1 MQLWKIP
8 DKIISCL
15 IFQKLQYSSE
25 HSLIQ
30 DFELMFSNAKHY
42 NEEGSRV
49 YKDAI
54 TLEKA
59 LKKKLQTIR
68 PLGDSPIRIGK
79 PG

>member
-1 MQLWKIP
+1 MHVL
-8 DKIISCL
+8 SNAA
-15 IFQKLQYSSE
+15 FQQLQYASE
-25 HSLIQ
+25 HSLLQ

-49 YKDAI
+49 YKDAV

-59 LKKKLQTIR
+59 LKKKLQTLR
-68 PLGDSPIRIGK
+68 PMGDSPVRLTK

>member
-1 MQLWKIP
+1 MHVY
-8 DKIISCL
+8 SNVA
-15 IFQKLQYSSE
+15 FQQLQYASE
-25 HSLIQ
+25 HSLLQ

-49 YKDAI
+49 YKDAV

-59 LKKKLQTIR
+59 LKKKLQTLR
-68 PLGDSPIRIGK
+68 PMGDSPVRLTK